1 MEKRSKI
8 DFVFVTPSIKVL
20 HSEVTP
26 EEKDAL
32 LSDHNPQWTEIE
44 F

>member
-8 DFVFVTPSIKVL
+8 DFVFVTPQIKVK
-20 HSEVTP
+20 HSEVAQ
-26 EEKDAL
+26 EVKDAL